1 MICEV
6 LYIFGR
12 SENDHNEIALMNCKK
27 KAALDADQ
35 VSALV
40 NTLGGIPAASD
51 MYMYMRA
58 RFKGKVFCSLHYSR
72 SKRINSVV
80 QFQSSEGS
88 TQFGLID
95 CFVSPVPSLAD
106 STAALVLP
114 FDARPLGPPDLPLL
128 QQKWLAVSLLPRRN
142 LIAIPIRNVIQK
154 CVYVEIPNTANT
166 RSGQSF
172 ISLIPN
178 EVEAD

>member
-12 SENDHNEIALMNCKK
+12 SKKDHNEITLMNSKK

-40 NTLGGIPAASD
+40 NTLGGIPAASN
-51 MYMYMRA
+51 MYMRA
-58 RFKGKVFCSLHYSR
+58 RFKGKVFYSLHYSR

-88 TQFGLID
+88 TQFGHID
-95 CFVSPVPSLAD
+95 CFVSPVPSTAD

-142 LIAIPIRNVIQK
+142 LVAIPIRNVIQK
-154 CVYVEIPNTANT
+154 CVYVEIPNTANS

-178 EVEAD
+178 ELEAD